1 MWKCGKTSYDTIWH
15 PSSFISNRWRVRKL
29 LRKSGSV
36 RTMWSR
42 YLGCCSYNTLEQPIQ
57 HRVVDQSFKQNQRI
71 SGVIR
76 YGLGSDQLPVLQPGP
91 LLARD
96 WQGED
101 VPEVE
106 DNVIEKEESYDSRKE
121 SELPP
126 TRWTIWPAKPSTFD
140 SGDKRE
146 FKWPSTHLYD
156 SRTGSDIVLFNDIH
170 GVGLPVPIFDF
181 RHWSS

>member
-1 MWKCGKTSYDTIWH
+1 
-15 PSSFISNRWRVRKL
+15 
-29 LRKSGSV
+29 
-36 RTMWSR
+36 MWSR

-126 TRWTIWPAKPSTFD
+126 TR
-140 SGDKRE
+140 
-146 FKWPSTHLYD
+146 
-156 SRTGSDIVLFNDIH
+156 
-170 GVGLPVPIFDF
+170 
-181 RHWSS
+181 